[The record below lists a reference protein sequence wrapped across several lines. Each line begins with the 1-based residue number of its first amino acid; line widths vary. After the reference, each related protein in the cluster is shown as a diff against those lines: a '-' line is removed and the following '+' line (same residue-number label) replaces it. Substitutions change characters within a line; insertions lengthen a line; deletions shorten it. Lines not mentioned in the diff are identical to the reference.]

1 MFRNI
6 INNFSFIFLI
16 SNLRS
21 IYSSSTENSYIIEN
35 ITKPFSK
42 ISLNKQPGVMDR
54 RRFINSIKK
63 RINYDSITSGEIE
76 KLGWN
81 RNLLETELNQN
92 KDCLN
97 KILNSV
103 EKNHY
108 HLPENEFYE
117 ECYENGL
124 FSKIFTISFDKN
136 SINVVHFFIFSK
148 VLLEKSDLVE
158 EKENK
163 IIADKFYKVLEC
175 AKRILIF
182 HSSLFSTLQIIKES
196 EEVWESYY
204 NDEEKNLFYAF
215 ILIKSMLSNSS
226 LAFIT
231 NMNVDTKHL
240 CDSGLND
247 FQVDAFE
254 INAAGEKIKRTVWLS
269 TYILSHISAIFDII
283 KHETIM
289 KNSIF
294 NIKIISR
301 YITYD

>member
-6 INNFSFIFLI
+6 INNFSYIFLI

-21 IYSSSTENSYIIEN
+21 INSSSIEKSYIIEN
-35 ITKPFSK
+35 IEKPFSE
-42 ISLNKQPGVMDR
+42 ISFNNKLVGIMDR
-54 RRFINSIKK
+54 RRFIHSIKK

-76 KLGWN
+76 KFGWN

-108 HLPENEFYE
+108 HLPENKFYK

-124 FSKIFTISFDKN
+124 LSKVFNIKFEKGPSE
-136 SINVVHFFIFSK
+136 VVHFFIFSK

-163 IIADKFYKVLEC
+163 IIADKLYKVLEC

-204 NDEEKNLFYAF
+204 NDEEKILFYAF

-226 LAFIT
+226 LAF
-231 NMNVDTKHL
+231 L
-240 CDSGLND
+240 
-247 FQVDAFE
+247 
-254 INAAGEKIKRTVWLS
+254 
-269 TYILSHISAIFDII
+269 
-283 KHETIM
+283 
-289 KNSIF
+289 
-294 NIKIISR
+294 
-301 YITYD
+301 

>member
-1 MFRNI
+1 
-6 INNFSFIFLI
+6 
-16 SNLRS
+16 
-21 IYSSSTENSYIIEN
+21 
-35 ITKPFSK
+35 
-42 ISLNKQPGVMDR
+42 
-54 RRFINSIKK
+54 
-63 RINYDSITSGEIE
+63 
-76 KLGWN
+76 
-81 RNLLETELNQN
+81 
-92 KDCLN
+92 
-97 KILNSV
+97 
-103 EKNHY
+103 
-108 HLPENEFYE
+108 
-117 ECYENGL
+117 
-124 FSKIFTISFDKN
+124 
-136 SINVVHFFIFSK
+136 VVHFFIFSK

-204 NDEEKNLFYAF
+204 NDEEKILFYAF

-254 INAAGEKIKRTVWLS
+254 INAAGEKIKRTIWLS